1 MSFRSLLRLTQ
12 AGRVAALA
20 AANAASAAS
29 AASAATLLATPAIV
43 VLVGERPALADAGEP
58 AEVEAR
64 RLIHMLGYV
73 AMDYGGCVADG
84 AVTSAIE
91 YDEQLTL
98 LGEAILITARIQPSA
113 LESGAG
119 DLAQGVADVRALVEA
134 KVSADRV
141 AIAARTARARVAAAF
156 RLAEAPLSRPDAER
170 GAALYQE
177 NCASCHGPTGHA
189 DTKRAASL
197 VPHPANFHDAAIA
210 EQLTPTAVESTVR
223 FGINGTAMVPFTFL
237 RASERWDLA
246 FHVAGLHHPQPGAAP
261 RPLDLPRYSVVELAV
276 RSDGDL
282 RAELSARGIPAER
295 HAALLAELR
304 RRVPYAPEASSSPL
318 SIARAA
324 LDRGRAA
331 LREGRLVEAR
341 AALDTAQLDGIDAA
355 EASVRAV
362 KDALAD
368 DLGDGAFA
376 LRAALAAGATTD
388 ALDIGMAT
396 LLRDATYAEV
406 ALARSGRAP
415 GWLVA
420 LVSSR
425 LLLRELAA
433 AALFLAALAAVAP
446 SRSRRVVHV
455 ASGAAL
461 LLALAAWVAA
471 ALGHVA
477 GTWRTLMAGAATSL
491 AVAAVTGAA
500 ALAWRRETRQA
511 RPHEPSRG
519 GPSRGARAV
528 VFATALL
535 ASFGAAFSGL
545 DAALGVSLPVA
556 PPAVAGVL
564 LALALL
570 VAGAALVTRVGRA
583 AARRWA
589 SPPAW
594 LVCLLC
600 VPLAGRGVAALQLC
614 GLLPVH
620 GLPLPRIAALGIYPE
635 VETCLVQAALL
646 GLALA
651 GAARGR
657 RPSGAAGRASDAQG
671 SASGA

>member
-1 MSFRSLLRLTQ
+1 MSFRFLLRLAQ
-12 AGRVAALA
+12 VGRVAALA
-20 AANAASAAS
+20 AASAAS
-29 AASAATLLATPAIV
+29 AASAVTLLATPAIV
-43 VLVGERPALADAGEP
+43 LIVGERLALADAGEP

-98 LGEAILITARIQPSA
+98 LGEAIHIAARIQPSA

-119 DLAQGVADVRALVEA
+119 DLAQGVADVRALVEE

-141 AIAARTARARVAAAF
+141 AIAARTARDRVAAAF
-156 RLAEAPLSRPDAER
+156 RLAEAPLSRPDVER

-197 VPHPANFHDAAIA
+197 VPHPANFHDAAVA
-210 EQLTPTAVESTVR
+210 EQLAPTAVESTVR
-223 FGINGTAMVPFTFL
+223 FGVNGTAMVPFTFL
-237 RASERWDLA
+237 TASERWDLA

-261 RPLDLPRYSVVELAV
+261 RPLDLPGYSVVELAV

-282 RAELSARGIPAER
+282 RAELSARGVPADR

-304 RRVPYAPEASSSPL
+304 RRVPYTPEASSSPL

-341 AALDTAQLDGIDAA
+341 AALDTARLDGIDAA

-362 KDALAD
+362 KEALAD
-368 DLGDGAFA
+368 DLGDGDFA
-376 LRAALAAGATTD
+376 LRAALASGATTD
-388 ALDIGMAT
+388 VLDAGMAT

-415 GWLVA
+415 GRLVA
-420 LVSSR
+420 LVSGR

-471 ALGHVA
+471 ALGHGA
-477 GTWRTLMAGAATSL
+477 GFWRTLVAGAATSL
-491 AVAAVTGAA
+491 AVAAVAGAA
-500 ALAWRRETRQA
+500 ALALQRDARQP
-511 RPHEPSRG
+511 RPREPSREG
-519 GPSRGARAV
+519 LSRGARAV

-545 DAALGVSLPVA
+545 DAALGVSLPVS
-556 PPAVAGVL
+556 PPAVAGAL

-570 VAGAALVTRVGRA
+570 VAGAALVIRVSRA
-583 AARRWA
+583 AAHRWA

-600 VPLAGRGVAALQLC
+600 APLAGRGVAALQLC

-620 GLPLPRIAALGIYPE
+620 GLPLPRFAALGVYPA
-635 VETCLVQAALL
+635 VETCLAQAALL

-651 GAARGR
+651 GASRGR
-657 RPSGAAGRASDAQG
+657 RASGASDAQG
-671 SASGA
+671 SASSA

>member
-1 MSFRSLLRLTQ
+1 MKAPGPSGCLPSPPSPPSPP
-12 AGRVAALA
+12 ARVA
-20 AANAASAAS
+20 
-29 AASAATLLATPAIV
+29 
-43 VLVGERPALADAGEP
+43 ALADAGEP

-98 LGEAILITARIQPSA
+98 LGEAIHIAARIQPSA

-141 AIAARTARARVAAAF
+141 ALAARAARDRVAAAF

-197 VPHPANFHDAAIA
+197 VPHPANFHDADIA
-210 EQLTPTAVESTVR
+210 EQLAPTAVESTVR
-223 FGINGTAMVPFTFL
+223 FGVNGTAMVPFTFL
-237 RASERWDLA
+237 TASERWDLA
-246 FHVAGLHHPQPGAAP
+246 FHVAGLHHPQPAAP
-261 RPLDLPRYSVVELAV
+261 RPLDLPGYSVVELAL

-318 SIARAA
+318 TTARAA

-355 EASVRAV
+355 EASVRTV
-362 KDALAD
+362 KEALAD

-376 LRAALAAGATTD
+376 LRAALAAGAAAGATTE
-388 ALDIGMAT
+388 ALDAGMAA

-406 ALARSGRAP
+406 SLARSGGAP
-415 GWLVA
+415 GRLVA

-433 AALFLAALAAVAP
+433 AALFLAALAVVAP

-461 LLALAAWVAA
+461 LLALAVWVAA
-471 ALGHVA
+471 ALGHMA
-477 GTWRTLMAGAATSL
+477 GFWRTLVAGAATSL
-491 AVAAVTGAA
+491 AVAVVAGAA
-500 ALAWRRETRQA
+500 ALALWRDARQA
-511 RPHEPSRG
+511 RPREPSREG
-519 GPSRGARAV
+519 LSRRARAV

-556 PPAVAGVL
+556 PPAVAGAL

-570 VAGAALVTRVGRA
+570 VAGAALAIRVSRA

-594 LVCLLC
+594 VACLLC
-600 VPLAGRGVAALQLC
+600 IPLAGRGVAALQLC
-614 GLLPVH
+614 GLVPVH
-620 GLPLPRIAALGIYPE
+620 GLPLPRVAAIGIYPE

-657 RPSGAAGRASDAQG
+657 RSAGVSGGAPDAQG
-671 SASGA
+671 SASSA